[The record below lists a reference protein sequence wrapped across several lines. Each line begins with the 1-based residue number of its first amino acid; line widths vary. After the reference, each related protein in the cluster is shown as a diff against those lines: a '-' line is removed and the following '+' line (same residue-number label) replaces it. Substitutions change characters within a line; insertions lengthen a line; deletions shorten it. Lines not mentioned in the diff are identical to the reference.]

1 MKSCLQIKVSNVQ
14 SINNHVSTSQI
25 CSTSYSTFVPLIILD
40 GIVFVDFNGK
50 LAQVFVKKEYGK
62 K

>member
-1 MKSCLQIKVSNVQ
+1 MKSCLQIKVSRLQ
-14 SINNHVSTSQI
+14 SINDHIEVNQI
-25 CSTSYSTFVPLIILD
+25 CSTSYGTFTPLIILD